1 LLRTEAHCGIAYL
14 VESLENWKR
23 APKTNPVSGTVTDLT
38 TINMATSAIIPSEN
52 LDINRVVIGEIR
64 NNKAGG
70 KTVPIKYNGAPLQVR
85 IPRIHYPAGLIVR
98 EDEKSGQR
106 NYTML
111 ASLKGCDPYAKERST
126 DGTEVGQFYNFLTD
140 LSEKIVQHSIANSG
154 KWFGKSKSEAVL
166 RETMKPI
173 LTPSVEK
180 INGEWVPNGKY
191 PPSLRMKISIWDGQ
205 VGMDAVD
212 ANGAMIELTESN
224 LEQVFAKRVE
234 CRMVLTPSIYVT
246 GTGFGVTWR
255 VVHAKV
261 FPPSRVGAKAAFAD
275 IKEPDEP
282 VEEKPT
288 ETTEEDLEAEAEAEE
303 TARAVT
309 PPAAP
314 APVAPAAPKKAR
326 RAAAVA

>member
-1 LLRTEAHCGIAYL
+1 MT
-14 VESLENWKR
+14 
-23 APKTNPVSGTVTDLT
+23 GTPDSLT

-52 LDINRVVIGEIR
+52 LDINRVMIGEIR
-64 NNKAGG
+64 PNKAGG
-70 KTVPIKYNGAPLQVR
+70 KTVPIKYNGQALQVR
-85 IPRIHYPAGLIVR
+85 IPRIYYPAGIVVR

-106 NYTML
+106 NYSML
-111 ASLKGCDPYAKERST
+111 ASLKGCDSYAKERAEPAN
-126 DGTEVGQFYNFLTD
+126 DVGQFYNFLLD
-140 LSEKIVQHSIANSG
+140 LTEKIVQHSISNSG

-180 INGEWVPNGKY
+180 LNGEWVPNGKY

-212 ANGAMIELTESN
+212 ANGATIELSEAN
-224 LEQVFAKRVE
+224 LEQVFAKRIE
-234 CRMVLTPSIYVT
+234 ARMVLTPSIYVT

-282 VEEKPT
+282 VADKEENLDLPV
-288 ETTEEDLEAEAEAEE
+288 TEELDAEAEAEE
-303 TARAVT
+303 PKQRAVT
-309 PPAAP
+309 PPSSPPPAAAP
-314 APVAPAAPKKAR
+314 AVKKAR
-326 RAAAVA
+326 KAQAVS

>member
-1 LLRTEAHCGIAYL
+1 M
-14 VESLENWKR
+14 V
-23 APKTNPVSGTVTDLT
+23 GTVVDLT
-38 TINMATSAIIPSEN
+38 TIKMATSTIIPSEN
-52 LDINRVVIGEIR
+52 LDVNRVMIGEIR
-64 NNKAGG
+64 PNKAGG
-70 KTVPIKYNGAPLQVR
+70 KTVPVKYNGQALQVR
-85 IPRIHYPAGLIVR
+85 IPRIYYPAGVVVR

-111 ASLKGCDPYAKERST
+111 ASLKGCDSYAKERST
-126 DGTEVGQFYNFLTD
+126 DGSEVGQFYNFLLD
-140 LSEKIVQHSIANSG
+140 LTEKVIQHSIVNSG
-154 KWFGKSKSEAVL
+154 KWFGKTKSEPVL

-180 INGEWVPNGKY
+180 VNGEWVPNGKY

-212 ANGAMIELTESN
+212 ANGGVIELTESN
-224 LEQVFAKRVE
+224 LEQVFAKRIE
-234 CRMVLTPSIYVT
+234 ARMVITPSIYVT

-282 VEEKPT
+282 VADKEENIDLPV
-288 ETTEEDLEAEAEAEE
+288 TEEQDAEAHADENEPK
-303 TARAVT
+303 ARAAT
-309 PPAAP
+309 PPAA
-314 APVAPAAPKKAR
+314 APAAAPPTQKKR
-326 RAAAVA
+326 KSQAVS